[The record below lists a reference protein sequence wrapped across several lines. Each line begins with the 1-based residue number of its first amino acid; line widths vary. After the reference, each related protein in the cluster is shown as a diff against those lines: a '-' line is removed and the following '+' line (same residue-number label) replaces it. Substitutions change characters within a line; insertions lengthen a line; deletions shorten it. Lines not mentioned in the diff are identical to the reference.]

1 MAEEVPVAEVIR
13 STFETGMALK
23 NSGNQIEALKKF
35 DEAQQL
41 IKQEFGEN
49 SDQLDQVYNEIAIV
63 CNVLSMAHLQKEDYR
78 LCQELLK
85 KAELFADHN
94 DRMKAITFNNF
105 ACLFRK
111 TNKLRN
117 ALNYLEMALALEYTC
132 LNENDAEV
140 SVGLRISNPC
150 EIHLNICAILS
161 QLGKHD
167 LAL

>member
-78 LCQELLK
+78 LC
-85 KAELFADHN
+85 
-94 DRMKAITFNNF
+94 
-105 ACLFRK
+105 
-111 TNKLRN
+111 
-117 ALNYLEMALALEYTC
+117 
-132 LNENDAEV
+132 
-140 SVGLRISNPC
+140 
-150 EIHLNICAILS
+150 
-161 QLGKHD
+161 
-167 LAL
+167 